1 MQSIAGEM
9 ASDRNRNLS
18 SIRGGR
24 KAATDKSGLVE
35 LVVRR

>member
-1 MQSIAGEM
+1 MQSTAAEM

-24 KAATDKSGLVE
+24 KAATDAGGLVE